1 MRAQHNECETHHLTY
16 PVCGALPGTACVD
29 SDFQE
34 LPEVHPSRRMS
45 MQLSAAKRRSAGQ
58 RDQRVAAAQREP
70 VLARRPQRDG
80 GHVPVELVKRHER
93 DREL

>member
-1 MRAQHNECETHHLTY
+1 
-16 PVCGALPGTACVD
+16 
-29 SDFQE
+29 
-34 LPEVHPSRRMS
+34 

-80 GHVPVELVKRHER
+80 GHVPVELVNRHER